1 VIRFLQIIWLAG
13 LVVPLAWLLLA
24 RRSLRRRPL
33 PDRLAALL
41 RMIAL
46 ALLLLALAEPQLL
59 SRAEVHYV
67 YFLVDRSASTEAAL
81 SEADLIHQ
89 LQRWAVPQA
98 NTQYG
103 LILFGKDA
111 YVETSFRPTLEL
123 DGIYTRVDG
132 EGTDLAGALELALS
146 SFPPD
151 GTKTVLVWSDG
162 RSTEGDLASALARA
176 ARAGVSI
183 FTVPLAFASSEFS
196 VQALRAPREVAVE
209 LPFSIQAVI
218 YASRPSQ
225 ARLFFY
231 RNRTEIASREVALH
245 GGLNFIEERDELAT
259 PGIYEYRVELVV
271 AGDTLPQNNAY
282 RALVEA
288 VGDPR
293 ILVVTD
299 DAQAGPSPLEKL
311 LQAGGYAYARA
322 PLSELAPTPAALL
335 PYRAVILDDVPLREL
350 TRPQIARLERYVRD
364 LGGGLWVLQG
374 RRAVEEFYDREFER
388 LLPVTYEGP
397 EEIQRPEIALV
408 LVLDRSGSMGEST
421 GTRMLS
427 RKIDLLKQAAVKAVE
442 RLEDRNLVGII
453 AFDARY
459 EWVSPLAPVGG
470 RKSGIYQE
478 IQELSPNG
486 GTDLYPALEDAIAEL
501 REVRARVK
509 HILVFSDGKV
519 ARDRR
524 SFDRLFREI
533 GETQISASSIAI
545 GSQADFEI
553 LWQLADIGRGA
564 RYAVQDAR
572 DLPEITLEELVRLE
586 RARWIKGPVPVEPGP
601 YSFELQGVNPE
612 DVPPVG
618 GYVLTFEKTTA
629 QTLLNVQAGDFQ
641 PDPLV
646 SGWRY
651 GLGEVLVL
659 NTSLRDEGGE
669 RWLDWDGL
677 NDLIT
682 QLLGRVYS
690 ESAIQPEELAV
701 SPRVEGS
708 QLLVTVE
715 AEGDGRWL
723 DGLDLEG
730 SLSPPE
736 GEARPL
742 EFRQI
747 APGRYQAT
755 VGDLAEGVYLLS
767 VGEPSLG
774 QAKTALSVP
783 YPAEYERVGVDLE
796 ALMKIAETTGGRY
809 LEALDDLPALLEG
822 RAWTYRDVWQP
833 LALLALLFFV
843 ADLAAR
849 KLPLPRS

>member
-1 VIRFLQIIWLAG
+1 MIRFLQLAWLAG
-13 LVVPLAWLLLA
+13 LLIPLAWLLFSW
-24 RRSLRRRPL
+24 RTLRGRPL
-33 PDRLAALL
+33 SDRLATLL
-41 RMIAL
+41 RLGAL
-46 ALLLLALAEPQLL
+46 VLLMLALAEPQLL
-59 SRAEVHYV
+59 SRAEAHYV
-67 YFLVDRSASTEAAL
+67 YFLVDRSASTEVAL

-89 LQRWAVPQA
+89 LKRWAAPQS

-111 YVETSFRPTLEL
+111 YVEYSFQPTLDL

-132 EGTDLAGALELALS
+132 EGTDLAGAIELALA

-151 GTKTVLVWSDG
+151 GTKTILLWSDG
-162 RSTEGDLASALARA
+162 RSTQGDLSSALARA
-176 ARAGVSI
+176 ARAGVPV
-183 FTVPLAFASSEFS
+183 FTVPLAFSSSEFS
-196 VQALRAPREVAVE
+196 VQDLRAPREVAIE
-209 LPFSIQAVI
+209 LPFALQSVI
-218 YASRPSQ
+218 YASRSTE

-231 RNRTEIASREVALH
+231 RNGTQIDSREIALH
-245 GGLNFIEERDELAT
+245 GGLNFVEERDELAA
-259 PGIYEYRVELVV
+259 PGIYEYRVELLA
-271 AGDTLPQNNAY
+271 AGDTLPENNAY

-299 DAQAGPSPLEKL
+299 DERAGPSPLEKL
-311 LQAGGYAYARA
+311 LQGGGYAYARTS
-322 PLSELAPTPAALL
+322 LSELAPTPTALL

-364 LGGGLWVLQG
+364 LGGGLWLLQG

-421 GTRMLS
+421 GARMLS
-427 RKIDLLKQAAVKAVE
+427 RKIDLLKQAAIKAVE
-442 RLEDRNLVGII
+442 RLDGRNLVGII

-459 EWVSPLAPVGG
+459 EWVSSLGAVGG

-486 GTDLYPALEDAIAEL
+486 GTDLYPALEDAIAQL
-501 REVRARVK
+501 QQVRARVK

-524 SFDRLFREI
+524 SFDRLFRRV

-553 LWQLADIGRGA
+553 LWQLADVGRGA

-572 DLPEITLEELVRLE
+572 DLPEITLEELIRLE

-601 YSFELQGVNPE
+601 YAFELQGLDPE

-618 GYVLTFEKTTA
+618 GYVLTFEKPAA
-629 QTLLNVQAGDFQ
+629 QTLLNVRAGDFQ

-659 NTSLRDEGGE
+659 STSLRDEGGE

-677 NDLIT
+677 NSLIT
-682 QLLGRVYS
+682 QLLGQVYS
-690 ESAIQPEELAV
+690 ESALQPQELAV
-701 SPRVEGS
+701 SPRIEGS
-708 QLLVTVE
+708 ELLVTVE
-715 AEGDGRWL
+715 AERDGSWL
-723 DGLDLEG
+723 DGLALEAG
-730 SLSPPE
+730 LSPPE
-736 GEARPL
+736 GEAL
-742 EFRQI
+742 ALAFRQT
-747 APGRYQAT
+747 APGRYQAS
-755 VGDLAEGVYLLS
+755 VADLAEGVYLLS

-774 QAKTALSVP
+774 QAKTALSIP
-783 YPAEYERVGVDLE
+783 YPAEYQRVGVDLE
-796 ALMKIAETTGGRY
+796 ALMQISGTTGGRY
-809 LEALDDLPALLEG
+809 LEALGDLPALLEG
-822 RAWTYRDVWQP
+822 RAWTYRDIWQP
-833 LALLALLFFV
+833 LSLLALLLFV
-843 ADLAAR
+843 FDLAAR